1 MWDLDASTRD
11 IGVPSVV
18 VYKETT
24 NKTRVIFK
32 VIIMFIHVI
41 LSIHV
46 SSLMLY
52 GLIFTIFCVTRII
65 FSA

>member
-11 IGVPSVV
+11 IGVLSVV
-18 VYKETT
+18 IYKETT

-32 VIIMFIHVI
+32 VIIMFIHIV
-41 LSIHV
+41 LLIHV

-52 GLIFTIFCVTRII
+52 GLIFTIF
-65 FSA
+65 

>member
-11 IGVPSVV
+11 IGVPSVA

-32 VIIMFIHVI
+32 VIIMFIHIV
-41 LSIHV
+41 LLIHV

-52 GLIFTIFCVTRII
+52 GLIFTIF
-65 FSA
+65 

>member
-18 VYKETT
+18 VYKEKT

-32 VIIMFIHVI
+32 VIIMFIHIV
-41 LSIHV
+41 LLVHV

-52 GLIFTIFCVTRII
+52 GLIFTIF
-65 FSA
+65 